1 MIRLS
6 VIDPHDLG
14 VVRGSED
21 LTLDE
26 LYEVLHQ
33 PTAEHK
39 SAQPLVVGAV
49 FSGTR
54 RLKSECL
61 TRNVIPLDLDSGGMG
76 PLEVANK
83 LGGMNLEAVVHTTAS
98 HKAIK
103 PKLRAFI
110 PLSRPLTA
118 AEWPRAQ
125 AWIRQV
131 WDADP
136 NAIDLPRISYAPVP
150 IEGYRCIRVQGAP
163 LDVDSL
169 PIIDSSITIKYGY
182 ERANCTKRS
191 KQLTTMFLGALPPVG
206 HRHGFYLALCGF
218 CAKQQLPSAET
229 KDIVISLCTESGAS
243 DKMGA
248 RLTLVDTTYAK
259 HAAGGQVAGEQALT
273 EAMSHAVGTGAK
285 AIVLQA
291 ARIMLGMPERQ
302 EQDRAGRQATG
313 KPSAQNRSSSDK
325 LRKPPMNNL
334 AYDLS
339 TLDEWKG
346 TLAYDTFSQARTVV
360 GKPPIT
366 LDAETGPWTD
376 NDTLRIKQWFEW
388 RGEDYTLEKCEQA
401 IALVCDENKV
411 NLVAQWLN
419 TLPESKGA
427 IEELAD
433 TLGLRKPIERKMLR
447 KWLLSAV
454 ARAFNPGAFLKSALV
469 MQGKQDA
476 GKTGVLKTLFG
487 NRYYVSVNADM
498 SDDKR
503 IGELVAAAWIVE
515 LEEGHAT
522 TKTDKAAMKRV
533 LSLQV
538 DRFRPAY
545 GRHVVE
551 RPRTCVFAVTT
562 NADEF
567 LDDETGNVRYYCI
580 EVQDLVDL
588 GRVEGLR
595 ERIWAE
601 ARDAYRAGEACY
613 LTESQ
618 DRVEAAERAKVFE
631 NSDVLDGAVENF
643 LSGKQETTIPD
654 LVRHVSITHE
664 HMVRAGGGRLDHRLC
679 KILKRLGCQK
689 TRTNESRAWSIPDY
703 YTRKKRAG

>member
-1 MIRLS
+1 MIRFS
-6 VIDPHDLG
+6 VIDPQDLG
-14 VVRGSED
+14 CIRGSED

-26 LYEVLHQ
+26 LYQVLNQ

-49 FSGTR
+49 FSGSR
-54 RLKSECL
+54 RLKAECVS
-61 TRNVIPLDLDSGGMG
+61 RNVVPLDLDDGSLSIQGVVDAFVDMG
-76 PLEVANK
+76 LA
-83 LGGMNLEAVVHTTAS
+83 AVVHTTAS
-98 HKAIK
+98 HTEKK
-103 PKLRAFI
+103 SRLRAFV
-110 PLSRPLTA
+110 PLSRPVSA
-118 AEWPRAQ
+118 DEWPRVQ
-125 AWIRQV
+125 AWIRES

-150 IEGYRCIRVQGAP
+150 IKGYRCELVQGKP

-169 PIIDSSITIKYGY
+169 PQVTALAVRPSTETTSQSSS
-182 ERANCTKRS
+182 RAS
-191 KQLTTMFLGALPPVG
+191 LLAAMFLAALPPMG

-218 CAKQQLPSAET
+218 MAKQQFPAQEAKALVVQMT
-229 KDIVISLCTESGAS
+229 TESGAAHEIT
-243 DKMGA
+243 K
-248 RLTLVDTTYAK
+248 RLHMVDETYMK
-259 HAAGGQVAGEQALT
+259 HVAGGQVAGEQALT

-291 ARIMLGMPERQ
+291 ARIMCCLPEKKEQ
-302 EQDRAGRQATG
+302 ERPRTQAGR
-313 KPSAQNRSSSDK
+313 PSAEHRSSSDK

-346 TLAYDTFSQARTVV
+346 TLAYDMFSQARTVV
-360 GKPPIT
+360 GKPPVK

-388 RGEDYTLEKCEQA
+388 RSEDYTLEKCEQA

-411 NLVAQWLN
+411 NLVANWLDS
-419 TLPESKGA
+419 LPESKGA

-433 TLGLRKPIERKMLR
+433 TLGLKKPIERKMLR
-447 KWLLSAV
+447 KWLLSAA
-454 ARAFNPGAFLKSALV
+454 ARAFNPGTFLKSALV

-476 GKTGVLKTLFG
+476 GKTAVLKALFG

-503 IGELVAAAWIVE
+503 IGELVSGAWIVE

-567 LDDETGNVRYYCI
+567 LDDETGNVRYYCV
-580 EVQDLVDL
+580 EVQDVIDL
-588 GRVEGLR
+588 ARVEGLR
-595 ERIWAE
+595 ERVWAE
-601 ARDAYRAGEACY
+601 ARDAYRAGEACH
-613 LTESQ
+613 LTESV
-618 DRVEAAERAKVFE
+618 DRIEAAERARVFE
-631 NSDVLDGAVENF
+631 TSDVLDQAVEVF
-643 LSGKQETTIPD
+643 LYGKSEISITD
-654 LVRHVSITHE
+654 LVRYVSVVHE

-679 KILKRLGCQK
+679 KILKRLGCAK
-689 TRTNESRAWSIPDY
+689 TRTSESRTWSIPDFY
-703 YTRKKRAG
+703 RKRKAS